1 MLRIGFI
8 NLIIISKIHPSY
20 LKKKTFAKFGPSY
33 RVHFDQTE
41 KEKTNKQKFQKWFSP
56 NFKNTCTGIGLFVI
70 KFVDFLKIQ
79 YFNYLFS
86 PYNSTV
92 ICILCR

>member
-1 MLRIGFI
+1 MEFDLLNPMQVLLISEKKVYMLRIGFI

-41 KEKTNKQKFQKWFSP
+41 KEKTNKQKFQKWS
-56 NFKNTCTGIGLFVI
+56 
-70 KFVDFLKIQ
+70 
-79 YFNYLFS
+79 
-86 PYNSTV
+86 
-92 ICILCR
+92 

>member
-41 KEKTNKQKFQKWFSP
+41 KEKTNKQKFQKWS
-56 NFKNTCTGIGLFVI
+56 
-70 KFVDFLKIQ
+70 
-79 YFNYLFS
+79 
-86 PYNSTV
+86 
-92 ICILCR
+92 

>member
-8 NLIIISKIHPSY
+8 NLIIISNIHPSY

-41 KEKTNKQKFQKWFSP
+41 KEKTNKQKFQKWF
-56 NFKNTCTGIGLFVI
+56 
-70 KFVDFLKIQ
+70 
-79 YFNYLFS
+79 
-86 PYNSTV
+86 
-92 ICILCR
+92 